1 MENVENLL
9 VFVKRKSLKNGCQM
23 VDVDLIP
30 QKNHCTLIV
39 TTILHYKNAFIHN
52 PTLILNTHTS
62 TIQQYTKFKI
72 VSNN

>member
-1 MENVENLL
+1 
-9 VFVKRKSLKNGCQM
+9 M

-30 QKNHCTLIV
+30 QKNHCTLII
-39 TTILHYKNAFIHN
+39 TTILQYKNAFIHN
-52 PTLILNTHTS
+52 STLILNTHTS